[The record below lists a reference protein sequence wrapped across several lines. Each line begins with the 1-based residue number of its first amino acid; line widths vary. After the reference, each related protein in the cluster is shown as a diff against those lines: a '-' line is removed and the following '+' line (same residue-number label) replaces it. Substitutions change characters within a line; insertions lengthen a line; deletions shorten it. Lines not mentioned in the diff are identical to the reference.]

1 MPPRNDA
8 QADAPLSDRLAALV
22 EMVEA
27 GEFLEAMLLFYAAD
41 VEVRENEQA
50 PRLGLEA
57 AIANEER
64 VLAAFPRVAAKAL
77 ATFAAGDEAVIR
89 WTFEFAT
96 ADGTTFRLD
105 ELALQTWRDGWIVR
119 EKFYY
124 DPAQMQAAVV
134 AANG

>member
-8 QADAPLSDRLAALV
+8 RPDAPLSDRIAALV

-41 VEVRENEQA
+41 VQVQENEQA
-50 PRLGLEA
+50 PRIGLQA
-57 AIANEER
+57 AIANEEG
-64 VLAAFPRVAAKAL
+64 VLATFPRVTAKAL
-77 ATFAAGDEAVIR
+77 ATFAAGDEAAIR

-96 ADGTTFRLD
+96 ASGATFRLD

-119 EKFYY
+119 EKFFY
-124 DPAQMQAAVV
+124 DPAQMQLPIAVG
-134 AANG
+134 NG